1 MKNKEEKKDEN
12 NDNDIK
18 KKVSVTAAFAVTD
31 FAIASKKTAVSV
43 FVSVFK
49 FMKIILEVSEKAES
63 EIENLNVFSMINM
76 KRS

>member
-1 MKNKEEKKDEN
+1 M
-12 NDNDIK
+12 K

-31 FAIASKKTAVSV
+31 FAIALKKTVTSV

-49 FMKIILEVSEKAES
+49 FIKTILEAFKKAEFK
-63 EIENLNVFSMINM
+63 IKNLNMFSIINI